1 MSGRRKDEDVGGF
14 AVVDDFGDN
23 FPVTPVELDVVEA
36 FLMPLVARIMA
47 GEPASQQSISVS
59 TQSGRKDS
67 KVPQSPARLRQ
78 G

>member
-1 MSGRRKDEDVGGF
+1 MSGRRKDEDVEGF
-14 AVVDDFGDN
+14 AVVDDFDGN
-23 FPVTPVELDVVEA
+23 FPVTPAELDVVEA

-59 TQSGRKDS
+59 TQFGRKDS

>member
-23 FPVTPVELDVVEA
+23 FPVTPAELDVVEA

-47 GEPASQQSISVS
+47 GEPAPLESLSVS
-59 TQSGRKDS
+59 TQFSRKDS
-67 KVPQSPARLRQ
+67 KVPQSPARLRRR
-78 G
+78 

>member
-23 FPVTPVELDVVEA
+23 VPVTSAELDVVEA

-47 GEPASQQSISVS
+47 GEPSLQESLSVS
-59 TQSGRKDS
+59 TQFGRKDS
-67 KVPQSPARLRQ
+67 KVPQSPAPLRQ